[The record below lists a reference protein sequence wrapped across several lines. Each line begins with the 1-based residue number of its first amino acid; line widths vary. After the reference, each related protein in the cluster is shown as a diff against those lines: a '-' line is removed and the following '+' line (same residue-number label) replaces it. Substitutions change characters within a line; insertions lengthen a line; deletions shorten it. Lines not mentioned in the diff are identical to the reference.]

1 MNTAA
6 GSAREAEGFR
16 FTSGVRRRLVQ
27 IAGLILMQ
35 ALALF
40 ASAGTLRW
48 AEGWAYLGFYLFLIG
63 LNAALIVPRGV
74 VGSTLVEERS
84 RAGGMRGWDK
94 AFAAVYGL
102 SSIAIL
108 VIAGLDERLAWSG
121 PIAPWLQV
129 LAFGVMCLG
138 YGLFSWSM
146 AVNAF
151 FSARVRIQAD
161 RGHQVVDRGPY
172 AAVRHPGYAGAVVSA
187 LTLPV
192 MLGSA
197 WALLPAASV
206 VVSVIIRTVLE
217 DRTLLAELDGYED
230 YSRRVRYR
238 LVPGIW

>member
-1 MNTAA
+1 MNA
-6 GSAREAEGFR
+6 GAESPGEAEGFR
-16 FTSGVRRRLVQ
+16 FTPGVRKRLMQ
-27 IAGLILMQ
+27 IAGLILVQ

-48 AEGWAYLGFYLFLIG
+48 LEGWAYLGIYLLLIA
-63 LNAALIVPRGV
+63 LNAALIVPRGAI
-74 VGSTLVEERS
+74 GSALMEERS
-84 RAGGMRGWDK
+84 RVGGMKGWDK
-94 AFAAVYGL
+94 AFAVVYGL
-102 SSIAIL
+102 SGIAIL

-121 PIAPWLQV
+121 PIAPWLQL

-172 AAVRHPGYAGAVVSA
+172 ATVRHPGYSGAVTSA

-192 MLGSA
+192 MLGST
-197 WALLPAASV
+197 WALLPAACV
-206 VVSVIIRTVLE
+206 VVSVIARTALE
-217 DRTLLAELDGYED
+217 DRTLLTELDGYED
-230 YSRRVRYR
+230 YSRRVHYR
-238 LVPGIW
+238 LVPGVW